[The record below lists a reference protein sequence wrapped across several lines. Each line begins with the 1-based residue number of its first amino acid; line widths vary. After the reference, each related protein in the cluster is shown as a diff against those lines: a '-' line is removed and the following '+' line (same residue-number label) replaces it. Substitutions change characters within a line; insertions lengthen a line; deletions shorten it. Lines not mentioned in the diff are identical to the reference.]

1 MTFKEGSDPKF
12 QEKLY
17 NTSLQIGSI
26 LEELK
31 SKHTPVVLPIVEFRH
46 VKLSP
51 AVAAILYFISEKKT

>member
-31 SKHTPVVLPIVEFRH
+31 SKHTPVVLPIVEFRQ
-46 VKLSP
+46 
-51 AVAAILYFISEKKT
+51 I